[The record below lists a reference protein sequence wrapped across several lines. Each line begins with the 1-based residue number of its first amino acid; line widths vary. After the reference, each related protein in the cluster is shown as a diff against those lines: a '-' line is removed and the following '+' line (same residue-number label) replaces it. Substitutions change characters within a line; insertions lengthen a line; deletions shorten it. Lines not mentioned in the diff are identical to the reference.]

1 MFPRMGINTS
11 VRLAALLALLL
22 CGCSGSSAVGSD
34 LPAGLPEWL
43 LKSIQATKASAHPG
57 TFEEATYEGQRVF
70 EFIRGD
76 RADTGDEH
84 ILFSEDGKEICEFGG
99 IVGHVTSGTCS
110 INKIVYV
117 RTLYSRRAR

>member
-1 MFPRMGINTS
+1 MFPRMDGDTS
-11 VRLAALLALLL
+11 MRLAAFLVLLL
-22 CGCSGSSAVGSD
+22 CGCSGSSVGSD
-34 LPAGLPEWL
+34 LPTGLPQWL

-57 TFEEATYEGQRVF
+57 TFEEAAYEGKRVF

-99 IVGHVTSGTCS
+99 FVGHVTSGSCS
-110 INKIVYV
+110 INKIIYV
-117 RTLYSRRAR
+117 RTLYAKKR